1 MPRDT
6 KGQNGESEWTVVA
19 EFSSY
24 DADLAANIALGLL
37 ESSGI
42 PAFRFPS
49 TTGMVFDG
57 ALARFQP
64 VRILVPPDRAEEA
77 KSVLEEQEED
87 L

>member
-1 MPRDT
+1 MPKDT
-6 KGQNGESEWTVVA
+6 QGQNSESEWTVVA

-24 DADLAANIALGLL
+24 DADVAANIVLGLL

-42 PAFRFPS
+42 PAFRFP
-49 TTGMVFDG
+49 TTSGMVFDG

-77 KSVLEEQEED
+77 KSVLEEQEEG